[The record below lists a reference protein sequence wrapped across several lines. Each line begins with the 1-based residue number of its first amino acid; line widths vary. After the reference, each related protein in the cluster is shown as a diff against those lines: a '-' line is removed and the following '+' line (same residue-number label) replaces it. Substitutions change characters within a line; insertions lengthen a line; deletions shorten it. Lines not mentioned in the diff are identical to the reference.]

1 MSETTDIGTIHTS
14 VLAQLRS
21 KLDHLYGS
29 RLARV
34 ILFGS
39 RARGEARADS
49 DYDIAVFLY
58 GMRDRWAE
66 FDRIDP
72 ILDDLLLHD
81 GAAVQ
86 VLPYDESRYND
97 PSSLMRAIRDEG
109 ISL

>member
-1 MSETTDIGTIHTS
+1 
-14 VLAQLRS
+14 
-21 KLDHLYGS
+21 
-29 RLARV
+29 
-34 ILFGS
+34 
-39 RARGEARADS
+39 
-49 DYDIAVFLY
+49 
-58 GMRDRWAE
+58 MRDRWAE